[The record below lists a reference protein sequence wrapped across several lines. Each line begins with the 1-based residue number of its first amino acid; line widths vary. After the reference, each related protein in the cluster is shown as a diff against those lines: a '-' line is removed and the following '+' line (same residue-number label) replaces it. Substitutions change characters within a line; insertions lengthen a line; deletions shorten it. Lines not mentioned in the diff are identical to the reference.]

1 MLKSNQYHRLNYA
14 TRHLRIC
21 PTVIAMPSSATNTL
35 TNAQIAE
42 LLAREA
48 TTEKMPAQKAL
59 RRASRRALF
68 WPEEAAA
75 IHREGRSLTEL
86 TAVGPYLA
94 RLISSWIEKPPEIPE
109 TPDFR
114 QGFLTLT
121 EARCALSVKPGWLRA
136 VKGDLQMHT
145 TWSDGEGT
153 IAEMASAA
161 VKRGYEYI
169 AITDHSKGL
178 KIAGGI
184 DEEQL
189 RRQSCEIAQVNDELR
204 ASGHKLVVLRSIE
217 LNLNPRGEGDMDA
230 SSFPA
235 LDIVLGCFHSSLRTK
250 ADQTERYIA
259 GLHNPALHILGHPR
273 GRVYNFRL
281 GLTAEWRKVFDEAA
295 RLDKAVEIDGYPDR
309 QDLNVDLLRIAA
321 KSGCRISFGTDSHGP
336 TQLEFMEY
344 CAAAALKAGIKKDR
358 ILNFM
363 SVDELRAWAAKVR
376 N

>member
-1 MLKSNQYHRLNYA
+1 
-14 TRHLRIC
+14 
-21 PTVIAMPSSATNTL
+21 MPKRTKAL

-42 LLAREA
+42 LLAQESVRV
-48 TTEKMPAQKAL
+48 KMPAQKAL

-68 WPEEAAA
+68 WAEEAAE
-75 IHREGRSLTEL
+75 ISRHGRPLTEL
-86 TAVGPYLA
+86 TAVGPYIA
-94 RLISSWIEKPPEIPE
+94 RLISGWMQKAPEVPE
-109 TPDFR
+109 APDLR
-114 QGFLTLT
+114 RGFLTLT
-121 EARCALSVKPGWLRA
+121 EARATIAAQPAWLRNI
-136 VKGDLQMHT
+136 KGDLQMHS

-153 IAEMASAA
+153 IADMAAA
-161 VKRGYEYI
+161 AIERGYEYI

-189 RRQSCEIAQVNDELR
+189 RHQADEIAKVNDEVR
-204 ASGHKLVVLRSIE
+204 ASGHHLVVLRSIE
-217 LNLNPRGEGDMDA
+217 LNLNPRGEGDMEK
-230 SSFPA
+230 SCFPN

-259 GLHNPALHILGHPR
+259 ALRNPAIQILGHPR

-281 GLTAEWRKVFDEAA
+281 GLTADWNKVFDEAA

-309 QDLNVDLLRIAA
+309 QDLSVELLHIAR

-336 TQLEFMEY
+336 TQLAFIEY
-344 CAAAALKAGIKKDR
+344 SVAAAMQAGIKRDR

-363 SVDELRAWAAKVR
+363 DVGELRAWVASVR